1 MVIVGEN
8 TKAVRIGVERVQ
20 GLNYDVTVGYRTRM
34 MSLTTTDAG
43 VTIYPALE
51 GEDYVG
57 NQGTLVFRE
66 LSQVTLA
73 QVQVTLVTNR

>member
-1 MVIVGEN
+1 MGEN
-8 TKAVRIGVERVQ
+8 ANTVRVGVERAQ
-20 GLNYDVTVGYRTRM
+20 GLGYDVTVGYRARM

-57 NQGTLVFRE
+57 KQGTLVFRQR
-66 LSQVTLA
+66 SQVTHS
-73 QVQVTLVTNR
+73 LVTPTANSNRHR